1 MLVKAFDERF
11 PNADIPDVIKV
22 AFMLWQFESMIQT

>member
-1 MLVKAFDERF
+1 MVKAFNERF

-22 AFMLWQFESMIQT
+22 AFLLWQLEVLRNE